1 MHTARAR
8 ILAVLA
14 ILLLATP
21 AGALSRDQY
30 FCRMMGRLMGA
41 CCCKQAPEKAKS
53 STPEIKA
60 RNCCELVPSAARG
73 AAPALRESTLHVESP
88 LVAIAPAVVSAVT
101 EPALSTLR
109 VRPAR
114 ARAPPRPCQRIFLR
128 NCSLLT

>member
-41 CCCKQAPEKAKS
+41 CCCKPAPDKQKS

-60 RNCCELVPSAARG
+60 KSCCELVSGAARG
-73 AAPALRESTLHVESP
+73 AAPAVRDGLLQIQSP
-88 LVAIAPAVVSAVT
+88 LTAIAPAIFSVVADPEFSA
-101 EPALSTLR
+101 LGIQR
-109 VRPAR
+109 AR
-114 ARAPPRPCQRIFLR
+114 ARAPPLRRQPIFLR